1 MRSVTLTGCLI
12 VALLR
17 VPQEGLCPKMA
28 SNKERCWYY
37 HLNCRKIY
45 PRSW

>member
-28 SNKERCWYY
+28 
-37 HLNCRKIY
+37 
-45 PRSW
+45 